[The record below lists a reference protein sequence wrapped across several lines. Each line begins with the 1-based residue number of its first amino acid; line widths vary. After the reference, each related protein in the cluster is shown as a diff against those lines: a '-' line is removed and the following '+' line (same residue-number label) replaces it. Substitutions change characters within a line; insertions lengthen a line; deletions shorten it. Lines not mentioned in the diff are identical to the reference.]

1 MKHRDF
7 IQHFINVK
15 DESDEFCH
23 IIWLPSCRFND
34 ILRGECTDILAAYM
48 DYTKGYELTFFIGS
62 PDDRTQEF
70 ATLKEFPFSIQKK
83 LISYIKNL

>member
-1 MKHRDF
+1 MKHKDF

-23 IIWLPSCRFND
+23 IIWLPSAKFNN
-34 ILRGECTDILAAYM
+34 ILRGECTDILSAYM
-48 DYTKGYELTFFIGS
+48 DYTKGYVLYFLISS
-62 PDDRTQEF
+62 PDDSIQTL
-70 ATLKEFPFSIQKK
+70 ATLMDFPFSIQKK

>member
-1 MKHRDF
+1 MIHKDF

-15 DESDEFCH
+15 HESDEFCH
-23 IIWLPSCRFND
+23 ILYLPGGEFND

-48 DYTKGYELTFFIGS
+48 DFDRGYELTFLISS
-62 PDDRTQEF
+62 PDDRIQEF